1 MQNSQDRVS
10 AFKVFA
16 KVINYILEGGGKRVR
31 SEKKRRGKIRKSRE
45 LEIILDS
52 IYGILR
58 GNLK

>member
-16 KVINYILEGGGKRVR
+16 KVINYILERGGRGGRA
-31 SEKKRRGKIRKSRE
+31 EKKRKGKFWKSRE
-45 LEIILDS
+45 LEIILNS

-58 GNLK
+58 GN